1 MLVFSV
7 VVHETAH
14 GQRPRLRDRTAL
26 ERGRLTLNPLP
37 HLSLMGSIVMPGLL
51 LLARSPFVFGWAK
64 PVPVDP
70 ARFRDPRN
78 DVVAVALA
86 GPCSNFLLAFGFAAL
101 ARVAPEAGWLSPLS
115 LLGYAG
121 VAVNVVLGLVNLIPL
136 PPLDGSWVLMRFL
149 RMRHILVLHQFRLL
163 GLLVVALLVCTPFTS
178 RVLVGAPVNFVMSAR
193 RRSVGRQGP
202 SEAADP
208 SGMRP
213 GRSCGA
219 SSARNW
225 CGKER
230 GGEPMVADWLC

>member
-1 MLVFSV
+1 MHFVPAVVFLVPVLVFQR
-7 VVHETAH
+7 
-14 GQRPRLRDRTAL
+14 GGPRDRPRLAALACGDRTAL

-37 HLSLMGSIVMPGLL
+37 HMSLMGSIVMPGLL

-86 GPCSNFLLAFGFAAL
+86 GPCSNFVLAFGFAAL
-101 ARVAPEAGWLSPLS
+101 ARVAPEAGWLAPLR

-149 RMRHILVLHQFRLL
+149 RMRHILVLHQFRLI

-178 RVLVGAPVNFVMSAR
+178 RVFVAAPVNFVMSALLALF
-193 RRSVGRQGP
+193 GLPAEG
-202 SEAADP
+202 
-208 SGMRP
+208 P
-213 GRSCGA
+213 GR
-219 SSARNW
+219 
-225 CGKER
+225 
-230 GGEPMVADWLC
+230 